1 MFHYLRIA
9 QKSKYVELV
18 EVSGTTALSF
28 SLLGVGASVRV
39 TYTRLP
45 VPGETV
51 PGGVCVKGSSTQAT
65 LRR

>member
-18 EVSGTTALSF
+18 EVSRTTALSF

-51 PGGVCVKGSSTQAT
+51 PGVCVKGSSTQAT